1 MTTPSASPATQKPLT
16 SPAAAA
22 APALPAWLKRHL
34 AIRGAAVLSLALLL
48 LAVGFIAFEHRQQE
62 QLGREQSDLYSQTLE
77 SQVSQTL
84 GSIDL
89 TLLGLMQS
97 KAGQAENAPLSSL
110 NALLA
115 LSLAK
120 MPAVRSFSLLDAQGL
135 VLASSSPN
143 NIGRQISLRQLQLTS
158 QAQPAGLGRPWPG
171 RDLFDLKNLAQGDAN
186 QAEAPPP
193 TQPPKGGARVSLP
206 LSLAQQ
212 TAHGV
217 RYWVAVLK
225 SEHFDSILDQLV
237 QDRGQAAALL
247 SLEGELIAAS
257 RDLKRA
263 ATSSGA
269 QHIVFKELLPNHEQ
283 GRFSSISSAAGASNS
298 LSGLDSSGSFQRVNG
313 HPLVVILELPKAVVW
328 DRSAGYAQAVGL
340 LTLTGLMLMAGLGLI
355 AWRALSA
362 YEQAKRELVAAH
374 MSLASKEREQ
384 SLLIQNVQELM
395 FHTDSNGLLQF
406 INHVDFLGNK
416 SVQSC
421 LGQPFEALIDMRD
434 RVKARGLFRRN
445 TGFMNLPVIL
455 RLDAADGR
463 QRVLEVVVTP
473 IKPNEGLIS
482 NDTVDAAPKGLRG
495 ELSSEVSG
503 FVGFALDVTERE
515 DARQRL
521 QAQLDFT
528 ARLIDV
534 CPIPLFAK
542 DRGLRFVMV
551 NQAWSDMTGIDKN
564 LALGRKLS
572 ELRPASLAKPI
583 ELQDQSL
590 VAQGG
595 SEHVEIRERERD
607 YLTHRAVFTD
617 ANGAI
622 AGLLGSAIDISRF
635 VEAERQIGEAR
646 DAAER
651 ANNIKTE
658 FVANMSHELR
668 TPLQSIIG
676 FSELGVSRSGQN
688 ARLQD
693 MFARIHSSGQRM
705 LELVNNLLDLSR
717 LESTVGHLVLTEQD
731 LAPLIQAV
739 MDELAGPADNRSIK
753 LKLQLPSQPLL
764 AAVDAGRLQQAL
776 RNVLDNALR
785 LAPAT
790 SQITIAAVHD
800 GPQLCIS
807 VHDLGPGIPAGELE
821 SIFSPFA
828 QSSLTKEGEGGTG
841 LGLAVC
847 RKIMVAHGGGVS
859 AHNHPQGGAI
869 FELRLPIG

>member
-1 MTTPSASPATQKPLT
+1 M
-16 SPAAAA
+16 
-22 APALPAWLKRHL
+22 AL
-34 AIRGAAVLSLALLL
+34 RGTVLLSLALLL
-48 LAVGFIAFEHRQQE
+48 LAAGFIWFEFRQQDKA
-62 QLGREQSDLYSQTLE
+62 GREQSELYAQTLA
-77 SQVSQTL
+77 SQVGQ
-84 GSIDL
+84 SIGQVDL
-89 TLLGLMQS
+89 TLLGLLQS
-97 KAGQAENAPLSSL
+97 KAGQAENAPISSL
-110 NALLA
+110 NTLLA

-143 NIGRQISLRQLQLTS
+143 NVGRRISLRQLQRPS
-158 QAQPAGLGRPWPG
+158 QAQPAGLGRPLAG
-171 RDLFDLKNLAQGDAN
+171 RDLFDLKNLDLGAPAQADLP
-186 QAEAPPP
+186 APP
-193 TQPPKGGARVSLP
+193 KLP
-206 LSLAQQ
+206 NAGVVGPSMVTLSLAQQ
-212 TAHGV
+212 TSQGM
-217 RYWVAVLK
+217 RFWVAVLRP
-225 SEHFDSILDQLV
+225 EYFDRLLDQLV
-237 QDRGQAAALL
+237 KERGQHAALL

-257 RDLKRA
+257 REVKREA
-263 ATSSGA
+263 SRLAGLQMA
-269 QHIVFKELLPNHEQ
+269 FKELLSNREH
-283 GRFSSISSAAGASNS
+283 GSFSTSSGGASAG
-298 LSGLDSSGSFQRVNG
+298 GLTGMESAGSFQRV
-313 HPLVVILELPKAVVW
+313 HDQPLVVLLELPKSIVW
-328 DRSAGYAQAVGL
+328 ERMNGYAQAVTLITAAG
-340 LTLTGLMLMAGLGLI
+340 LTLMLGLGTI
-355 AWRALSA
+355 AWRALGV
-362 YEQAKRELVAAH
+362 YEQAKRELVTAH
-374 MSLASKEREQ
+374 ESLASKEREQ

-395 FHTDSNGLLQF
+395 FHTDANGLLQF

-416 SVQSC
+416 SANSC
-421 LGQPFEALIDMRD
+421 LGQPFEALIDARD
-434 RVKARGLFRRN
+434 KVKARGLFRRS

-455 RLDAADGR
+455 RLDTANGR

-473 IKPNEGLIS
+473 IKS
-482 NDTVDAAPKGLRG
+482 NDGIKSADGSSDMTG
-495 ELSSEVSG
+495 ELSG

-534 CPIPLFAK
+534 CPIPIFAK
-542 DRGLRFVMV
+542 DRALRFVMV
-551 NQAWSDMTGIDKN
+551 NQAWSDMTGVDKN

-572 ELRPASLAKPI
+572 ELRPASLADAV

-590 VAQGG
+590 LAQGG
-595 SEHVEIRERERD
+595 SEHMEIRERERD

-617 ANGAI
+617 ASGAI

-731 LAPLIQAV
+731 LAPLVKAV
-739 MDELAGPADNRSIK
+739 VDEHAGAADKRSIK
-753 LKLQLPSQPLL
+753 LKLQLADHPLF

-790 SQITIAAVHD
+790 SQITISANQD
-800 GPQLCIS
+800 GAQICIS
-807 VHDLGPGIPAGELE
+807 VHDLGPGIPTGELE

-828 QSSLTKEGEGGTG
+828 QSSQTKEGEGGTG

-847 RKIMVAHGGGVS
+847 RRIMVAHGGGVS
-859 AHNHPQGGAI
+859 AHNHAQGGAI
-869 FELRLPIG
+869 FELRLPIS